1 MDLIQQFIDTYKM
14 KWTFYDAAGR
24 LAAEKLQLAL
34 QNAGI
39 RAIVTSRAKNP
50 ARLRTKVQRRTSRRE
65 EPYQTL
71 EEIYDDIADLSG
83 VRVSLYFPGDRGKVD
98 AIISELFNIL
108 EFKQFPEQSKPPTY
122 HKRFSGY
129 WANHYRARMRDE
141 ILNESQKKYG
151 SARIEIQVASL
162 IMHAW
167 SEVEHDLIYKPM
179 QGTLSEEELS
189 ILDELNGLVLAGEI
203 ALERLQAAG
212 NERLR
217 SRNAA
222 FGSQYELA
230 SYLYNFLSSH
240 LKTEDIELRMG
251 NIALLYRLLQR
262 LQLTGL
268 KDITPILRSVK
279 FEKDRRTISQQI
291 IDQIISGNE
300 KRYQCYQELR
310 TEPETASPET
320 LQAVNQFLEEWVP
333 LERLLNKTARRTSTR
348 SRGAF
353 NINTLK
359 RMDLFDKEMINQIVQ
374 LRKLRNVLIHDIELP
389 DQTQILRCTEEAKAL
404 LAQLTGQHDAMADGE
419 NGEKNSHAENT
430 YDTNATITKNAKHQ
444 ITKKHNDK
452 SHPVFSRMASFFYIF
467 DSFQNR
473 FQHRNTMFYILILHS
488 KFRSFLN

>member
-50 ARLRTKVQRRTSRRE
+50 ARLRTKVQRRNSRRE
-65 EPYQTL
+65 EPYQTI

-141 ILNESQKKYG
+141 ILNESQKKYE

-251 NIALLYRLLQR
+251 NIALLYRLCSVYSSLVSKILPRFCGLSNLKRIGAPFPSRSSIR
-262 LQLTGL
+262 L
-268 KDITPILRSVK
+268 
-279 FEKDRRTISQQI
+279 
-291 IDQIISGNE
+291 
-300 KRYQCYQELR
+300 
-310 TEPETASPET
+310 SP
-320 LQAVNQFLEEWVP
+320 AM
-333 LERLLNKTARRTSTR
+333 KSATSATR
-348 SRGAF
+348 SCGR
-353 NINTLK
+353 N
-359 RMDLFDKEMINQIVQ
+359 RRPPH
-374 LRKLRNVLIHDIELP
+374 RKPCR
-389 DQTQILRCTEEAKAL
+389 QST
-404 LAQLTGQHDAMADGE
+404 
-419 NGEKNSHAENT
+419 S
-430 YDTNATITKNAKHQ
+430 
-444 ITKKHNDK
+444 
-452 SHPVFSRMASFFYIF
+452 SSRSGY
-467 DSFQNR
+467 
-473 FQHRNTMFYILILHS
+473 H
-488 KFRSFLN
+488 